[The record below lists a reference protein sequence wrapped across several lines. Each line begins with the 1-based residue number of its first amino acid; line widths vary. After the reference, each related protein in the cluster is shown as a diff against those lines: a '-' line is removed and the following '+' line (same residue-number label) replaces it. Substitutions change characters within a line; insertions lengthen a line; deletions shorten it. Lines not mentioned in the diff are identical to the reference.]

1 MLRVF
6 LLILTNF
13 VSYFSDE
20 LREHLKNAP
29 KMIMTQ
35 QRTEASDSD
44 SDSSDESSSEG
55 LWVATLLY
63 SALKIVWRGQNLGM
77 LNSKQ
82 GQAIQ

>member
-1 MLRVF
+1 
-6 LLILTNF
+6 
-13 VSYFSDE
+13 
-20 LREHLKNAP
+20 
-29 KMIMTQ
+29 MIMTQ

-63 SALKIVWRGQNLGM
+63 STLKVVWRGQNLGM
-77 LNSKQ
+77 LNIKQ